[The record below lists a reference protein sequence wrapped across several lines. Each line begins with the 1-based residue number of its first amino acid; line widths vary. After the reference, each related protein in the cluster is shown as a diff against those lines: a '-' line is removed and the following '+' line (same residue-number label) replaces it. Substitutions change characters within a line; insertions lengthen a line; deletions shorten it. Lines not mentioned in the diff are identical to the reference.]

1 MNSSRGG
8 SGSSKRQVHGNFHND
23 KQKKEPGGGGG
34 LGGLTCAYRFT
45 MLRAHQPTSCLT
57 CDYTIQLDFQPTKT
71 KVI

>member
-23 KQKKEPGGGGG
+23 KQKKEPGGGG